1 MTKYA
6 AYRPIDFAT
15 DETFIRWVKDGGAEG
30 DAFWDEILKL
40 APGKEKE
47 VREAM
52 QIVRQLTFRTREAEA
67 EKVEQIWHQIDQ
79 STQAVSHPE
88 AKRRKLWSGQRILMA
103 AAAVAIL
110 LIGFFFFIQQ
120 PQIVKTAYAEQ
131 AEHTLPDGSVVF
143 LNVDSK
149 ITYHA
154 KAWPDSR
161 TIHLD
166 GEAFFEVAK
175 GSTFEVQT
183 EWGNVRVLGTSFNVR
198 ARNALDVACFTGQV
212 EVDPVNSD
220 AVKLLP
226 GERVYK
232 EAGAMSLQKEA
243 FEPAEKKYWRRGEL
257 TFTAAPLNDVFD
269 EIERSFDVQIIRDE
283 STSQRRF
290 TGSVTLVGADSAM
303 DDICT
308 PMQLK
313 FEKEE
318 NRYTILE

>member
-1 MTKYA
+1 MTAYA
-6 AYRPIDFAT
+6 TYRPVDFAT
-15 DETFIRWVKDGGAEG
+15 DETFIRWVKDGGTEG

-52 QIVRQLTFRTREAEA
+52 QIVSQLKFRTREAES
-67 EKVEQIWHQIDQ
+67 EKVEQIWKRIDQ
-79 STQAVSHPE
+79 KVQTGTRPE
-88 AKRRKLWSGQRILMA
+88 AKRRSLWSIQNVVMA
-103 AAAVAIL
+103 AAAIGIL
-110 LIGFFFFIQQ
+110 LVGFFFFMQQ
-120 PQIVKTAYAEQ
+120 PQVVKTAYAEQ
-131 AEHTLPDGSVVF
+131 SDHTLPDGSVVY

-149 ITYHA
+149 ISYRA
-154 KAWPDSR
+154 KSWPDSR

-183 EWGNVRVLGTSFNVR
+183 KWGNVRVLGTSFNVR

-269 EIERSFDVQIIRDE
+269 EIERSFNVQIIRDE